1 MLVTLLIEGTPNK
14 VDAISYYKSL
24 SLVNVMIIIA
34 FISLYFSLFNK
45 NLRMLNTYVE
55 YDESLSFLRYPSQA
69 MSLSNTFNPF
79 NMYKPIFYSFNL
91 FEPVQSI
98 FLSE

>member
-1 MLVTLLIEGTPNK
+1 
-14 VDAISYYKSL
+14 
-24 SLVNVMIIIA
+24 MIIIA

-91 FEPVQSI
+91 LEPVQSI

>member
-1 MLVTLLIEGTPNK
+1 
-14 VDAISYYKSL
+14 
-24 SLVNVMIIIA
+24 
-34 FISLYFSLFNK
+34 
-45 NLRMLNTYVE
+45 MLNTYVE

-91 FEPVQSI
+91 LEPVQSI